1 MRAAHYSAVL
11 HAIQVTML
19 IHKQGEN
26 PRDNSALAAELVPC
40 VILSVARHPGIFSGL
55 IELST
60 AGILRP
66 PRRTQND
73 TGRGYPLRMTD
84 DAYKTLSAGRLPA
97 HSP

>member
-40 VILSVARHPGIFSGL
+40 VILSEAKNLRICQPVARTSVF
-55 IELST
+55 EV
-60 AGILRP
+60 
-66 PRRTQND
+66 
-73 TGRGYPLRMTD
+73 RGSFL
-84 DAYKTLSAGRLPA
+84 
-97 HSP
+97 